1 MRQWLYFDE
10 IPERVVDADPVPSPT
25 YAQPTPA
32 DAASQSQVPQR
43 RHEVARVVLAI
54 FLLLV
59 GVVIWL
65 LLALPVGILG
75 ALLGLMITGALI
87 ASALPALHASVF
99 WNR

>member
-1 MRQWLYFDE
+1 MRQWLFVDE
-10 IPERVVDADPVPSPT
+10 IAERVVDADPAPSPT

-32 DAASQSQVPQR
+32 DATSQLHASQR

-54 FLLLV
+54 LLLFV
-59 GVVIWL
+59 GVGVWL

-87 ASALPALHASVF
+87 ASAVHALHSSFF
-99 WNR
+99 WYR